1 MNLNFIFYPSSN
13 IEIMKKL
20 LIIWIIIATLAIAVV
35 GAVLAVRIENK
46 NLIINKLN
54 K

>member
-1 MNLNFIFYPSSN
+1 
-13 IEIMKKL
+13 MKKL

-35 GAVLAVRIENK
+35 GAVVAVNIENR
-46 NLIINKLN
+46 NLIENKLN